1 MTVDNT
7 SKRVDP
13 TKKEGPFRFHIF
25 KDSEGKWTAE
35 AGLKALLD
43 KYTQEQIESMAILSD
58 GHYILEFIA
67 GFDQN
72 DALVYVKTPPPPDS
86 AN

>member
-1 MTVDNT
+1 MTATNNT
-7 SKRVDP
+7 AKRIDP
-13 TKKEGPFRFHIF
+13 TKKEGPFRFHVF

-35 AGLKALLD
+35 AGLKALLEE
-43 KYTQEQIESMAILSD
+43 YTQEDIESMAILSD
-58 GHYILEFIA
+58 GHYILEFTA

-72 DALVYVKTPPPPDS
+72 GDLVYVKTHTPP